1 MECGL
6 FVSTSPSMAAAVGYY
21 YRWANDGGSKGIA
34 ACDDEVDEVVKAK
47 RETGMD
53 CICRQHDMRD
63 TGMKPPGCCC
73 RRRRALLFSVDPL

>member
-34 ACDDEVDEVVKAK
+34 ACDDDDEVVKAK

-73 RRRRALLFSVDPL
+73 RRRALLFSVDPL

>member
-6 FVSTSPSMAAAVGYY
+6 FVSTSPSMAAAVGY
-21 YRWANDGGSKGIA
+21 RANDGGSKGIA
-34 ACDDEVDEVVKAK
+34 ACDEVDEVVKAK

-63 TGMKPPGCCC
+63 TGMKPPGCCY
-73 RRRRALLFSVDPL
+73 RRALLFSVDPL